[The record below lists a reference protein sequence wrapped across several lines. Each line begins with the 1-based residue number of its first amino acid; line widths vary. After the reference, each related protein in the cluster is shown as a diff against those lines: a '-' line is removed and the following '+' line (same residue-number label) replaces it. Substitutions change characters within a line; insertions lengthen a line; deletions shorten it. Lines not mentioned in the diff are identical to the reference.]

1 MILVCVPTKH
11 QIQSSYDLRL
21 GGPTAQD
28 SADQY
33 KR

>member
-1 MILVCVPTKH
+1 MILVCVSTQH
-11 QIQSSYDLRL
+11 QFQSSYDLQL